1 LQITRWKTRIHQG
14 LAQRASAQRA
24 YALLAVLLLAACAAR
39 APALPAPEDAL
50 PADGAVSGWQ
60 AQSEPTTYS
69 PDTLYDF
76 MDGAADLYFTYGF
89 ESLAVGRYRSGDGT
103 RLQVEVYRTASDAD
117 AYGLFTYNS
126 YGEPV
131 DLGVD
136 GELESGYRLAFW
148 QSRTFVQ
155 IAAREQVD
163 DAALRAFA
171 GAVSSALPEGG
182 QRPSLVGALP
192 AQGLQPRSA
201 RFFRQKMALDN
212 VLWLGSE
219 DVLGL
224 DRDTEGVVARYAR
237 GGQDMDLL
245 LVTFPSASQARQAH
259 DALLGAGVEE
269 LAAAGVQDKT
279 VGAVFCPACQDE
291 AQALLDQA
299 LAALP

>member
-1 LQITRWKTRIHQG
+1 MRIDKWKARIR
-14 LAQRASAQRA
+14 LSPARRAC
-24 YALLAVLLLAACAAR
+24 ALLAVFLLAACAAR
-39 APALPAPEDAL
+39 LQALPAPENAL
-50 PADGAVSGWQ
+50 PADGAVPGWQ
-60 AQSEPTTYS
+60 VQGEHTTYS

-89 ESLAVGRYRSGDGT
+89 ESLAVGRYTSGDDT

-136 GELESGYRLAFW
+136 GELESGLRLAFW
-148 QSRTFVQ
+148 QGRTFVQ
-155 IAAREQVD
+155 IAARKQVD
-163 DAALRAFA
+163 DATLRAFGA
-171 GAVSSALPEGG
+171 AVSSALPEGG
-182 QRPSLVGALP
+182 QRPSLVDALP

-219 DVLGL
+219 DLLGL

-245 LVTFPSASQARQAH
+245 LVTFPSTSRAQQAH
-259 DALLGAGVEE
+259 DALLGAGMEE
-269 LAAAGVQDKT
+269 LAAAAIRDRT

-299 LAALP
+299 LAALQ